1 MRRVWFLPVLL
12 GFVLVSALA
21 VVYAKHQNRKLY
33 TQLTGLQKQR
43 DNMNVEWG
51 RLQLELST
59 WATHG
64 RIEKVARQH
73 LGMRNV
79 DYNQAMIIKP

>member
-1 MRRVWFLPVLL
+1 MMRLWLLPLL
-12 GFVLVSALA
+12 IALVLVSALA

-33 TQLTGLQKQR
+33 TQLTTLQKQR

-64 RIEKVARQH
+64 RIEKVAREQ

-79 DYNQAMIIKP
+79 DYNQVMIIKP